1 MQKRVGKREA
11 EHGVSFNTCMLGA
24 VYGQGGSRNEQSSE
38 GTNSQSKVTENAV
51 KRARETAQYLSCKRE
66 DLSLIPSTQVKA
78 GQESTH
84 S

>member
-1 MQKRVGKREA
+1 MQKRCVGKCEA
-11 EHGVSFNTCMLGA
+11 EHGVSFNTCMLGG
-24 VYGQGGSRNEQSSE
+24 VCGQGGSKNEQSE
-38 GTNSQSKVTENAV
+38 GTNSQRKVTENAV
-51 KRARETAQYLSCKRE
+51 KRAREMAPDWPRKCE

>member
-1 MQKRVGKREA
+1 MVREEA
-11 EHGVSFNTCMLGA
+11 EM
-24 VYGQGGSRNEQSSE
+24 RSE

-51 KRARETAQYLSCKRE
+51 KRAREMAQDLPRKRE
-66 DLSLIPSTQVKA
+66 DLRLIPSTQVKA